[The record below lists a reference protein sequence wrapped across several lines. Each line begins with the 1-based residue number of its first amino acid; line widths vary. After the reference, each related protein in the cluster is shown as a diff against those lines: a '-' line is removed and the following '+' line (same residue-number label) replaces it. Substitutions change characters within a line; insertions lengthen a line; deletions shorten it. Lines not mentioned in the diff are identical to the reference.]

1 MSAAGSAPELDDQRE
16 RTLLAWRRTA
26 LSLAA
31 AGILAGHFATDPAG
45 PVPVVVAFVVLAA
58 AVAYAWLAPGARTA
72 GAGAALVVGVLVLGV
87 LALVAVLGSSG

>member
-1 MSAAGSAPELDDQRE
+1 VTAADPVPELEDQRE

-45 PVPVVVAFVVLAA
+45 PVPVFLAFVLLAA
-58 AVAYAWLAPGARTA
+58 AVGYAWLAPGARTA
-72 GAGAALVVGVLVLGV
+72 TAGASLVAGVLVLGV
-87 LALVAVLGSSG
+87 LALVSVL